1 MKSIKIYALA
11 LGLLAVFAGCQNDVV
26 KPLENDK
33 EAPAPVRDVTYT
45 KMSGSVLLT
54 YTLPSDPDLLYVA
67 ASYTNKAGKKYE
79 FKASQRRSDNRQRPP
94 TALKRVHIFLLISY
108 FFLFLILK
116 PFIAIPDSAPDW
128 D

>member
-54 YTLPSDPDLLYVA
+54 
-67 ASYTNKAGKKYE
+67 
-79 FKASQRRSDNRQRPP
+79 
-94 TALKRVHIFLLISY
+94 
-108 FFLFLILK
+108 
-116 PFIAIPDSAPDW
+116 
-128 D
+128 

>member
-67 ASYTNKAGKKYE
+67 AKLYE
-79 FKASQRRSDNRQRPP
+79 QGRKEIRIQG
-94 TALKRVHIFLLISY
+94 FLLHQYIACRGFWRY
-108 FFLFLILK
+108 GHLFSWVYM
-116 PFIAIPDSAPDW
+116 PWIAVKIIRNR
-128 D
+128 

>member
-1 MKSIKIYALA
+1 MKSIKIYALT

-79 FKASQRRSDNRQRPP
+79 FKAS
-94 TALKRVHIFLLISY
+94 Y
-108 FFLFLILK
+108 FTNTGFWRYGHLFVGCICRG
-116 PFIAIPDSAPDW
+116 SQ
-128 D
+128 

>member
-54 YTLPSDPDLLYVA
+54 LYPA
-67 ASYTNKAGKKYE
+67 FGSGLALCGGELYE
-79 FKASQRRSDNRQRPP
+79 QGRKEIRIQG
-94 TALKRVHIFLLISY
+94 FLLHQYIACRGFWRY
-108 FFLFLILK
+108 GHLFVGCICRG
-116 PFIAIPDSAPDW
+116 SQ
-128 D
+128 